1 MCKNILCQFLDKV
14 EPSEITVHN
23 KKSSV
28 KKVLSMIDELKNDK
42 NLKERAEPISKEQF
56 GLMISKA
63 VKIATVKF

>member
-14 EPSEITVHN
+14 EPSEIAVHN
-23 KKSSV
+23 KKSKIPKVISILDDL
-28 KKVLSMIDELKNDK
+28 KKGEKVTK
-42 NLKERAEPISKEQF
+42 RAEAISKEQF